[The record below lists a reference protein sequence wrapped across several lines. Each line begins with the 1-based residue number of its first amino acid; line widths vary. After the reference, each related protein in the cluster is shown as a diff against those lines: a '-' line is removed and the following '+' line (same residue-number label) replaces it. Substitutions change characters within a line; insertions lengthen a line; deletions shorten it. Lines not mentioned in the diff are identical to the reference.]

1 MVWAQVAHE
10 TAFKISGG
18 GGCLRPAQGW
28 TSCFEAL
35 SLLRGSTGC
44 AQKPA
49 PRHRSARSCEMLFPE
64 ASGRTMSWAAAAVT
78 LTLEVAS
85 PCSAQFR
92 GHHGS
97 VYTTAFILGVRNMRQ
112 VIIVLEARR

>member
-1 MVWAQVAHE
+1 MRLSVCCGA
-10 TAFKISGG
+10 
-18 GGCLRPAQGW
+18 
-28 TSCFEAL
+28 AL
-35 SLLRGSTGC
+35 GVHRSLLHATGQLAAVRC
-44 AQKPA
+44 
-49 PRHRSARSCEMLFPE
+49 CEMLFPE